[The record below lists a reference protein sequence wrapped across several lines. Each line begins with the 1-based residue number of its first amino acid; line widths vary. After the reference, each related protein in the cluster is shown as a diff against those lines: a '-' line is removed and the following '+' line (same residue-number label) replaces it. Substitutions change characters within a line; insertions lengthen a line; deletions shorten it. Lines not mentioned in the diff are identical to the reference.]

1 MKYLIDSDYVADYLS
16 ARPQATELLT
26 TLTKEGTTISLITFG
41 EIYEGIYYG
50 HDPQKTKDVF
60 NRFLRFVDI
69 LPNDQTNHATVC
81 PYQRRT
87 EANRKYHW
95 RL

>member
-41 EIYEGIYYG
+41 EIYEGIYYAKSL
-50 HDPQKTKDVF
+50 HFLVKPPQ
-60 NRFLRFVDI
+60 
-69 LPNDQTNHATVC
+69 A
-81 PYQRRT
+81 
-87 EANRKYHW
+87 ANKSNKVAG
-95 RL
+95 